1 MQTALIGFGG
11 LALAGGA
18 ACLLW
23 MRLGAPRGPA
33 RMARRVEAELRALGL
48 DEPAQPRT

>member
-11 LALAGGA
+11 LALAGGGA
-18 ACLLW
+18 FLLW